1 MIIGRAGR
9 VRRRARVRGIVVA
22 LLLGLA
28 CWPAPPPTSADGTG
42 AHGLA
47 LVVSVNTRPGL
58 GALRPGIRTGGPVVK
73 TYLLTNR
80 GGADL
85 WAIRVED
92 PALPGARMRCPG
104 GGNRVPRLT
113 GLRSVS
119 CTATGRARPGT
130 RVGTAVATGRLP
142 YLRAG
147 VRASARS
154 GYTGVGGALAL
165 VQTAR
170 VTGPGRARV
179 RYAVTNIGNRPV
191 VGVRVTD
198 PGLAPTRR
206 GPAGCPVMA
215 RIDPGT
221 TAVCATEVRRAP
233 GTYTGR
239 GLARGT
245 DGLRTLGPRGGRVAP
260 PPLTARAT
268 ARFTLP
274 GGRDRRPEPPSRPSS
289 AAVAPPGRDER
300 TGALPP
306 GPGGQAAPVP
316 PGAFALPPGAPGVP
330 PEALDLPPGAV
341 GVPPG
346 AVPAPVPPVAAAVPA
361 VPPLPG
367 IAPPDAGRPPGGRPP
382 PRPEARRHQPAP
394 PRVALLRRFV
404 RADHRPTGLG
414 LLTALFLVLL
424 PAALAAVLLGSRGR

>member
-9 VRRRARVRGIVVA
+9 VRAAAPRAGRRARVRGAVIA
-22 LLLGLA
+22 LLLGLV
-28 CWPAPPPTSADGTG
+28 CWPAPVPTAADGTG

-47 LVVSVNTRPGL
+47 LAVSVNTRPGT

-85 WAIRVED
+85 STIRVRD
-92 PALPGARMRCPG
+92 PALPGARIRCPG
-104 GGNRVPRLT
+104 GSDRVPRLT
-113 GLRSVS
+113 GLRSVR

-130 RVGTAVATGRLP
+130 WVGAAVAAGRLP
-142 YLRAG
+142 YLRST

-154 GYTGVGGALAL
+154 GYAGVGGALVL
-165 VQTAR
+165 VQSAR
-170 VTGPGRARV
+170 VTGPERARV
-179 RYAVTNIGNRPV
+179 RYAVTNTGNRPV
-191 VGVRVTD
+191 LGVRITD
-198 PGLAPTRR
+198 PGLD
-206 GPAGCPVMA
+206 PAHREPPPCPVVA
-215 RIDPGT
+215 RIAPGAT
-221 TAVCATEVRRAP
+221 GVCSTEVRRAP

-245 DGLRTLGPRGGRVAP
+245 DGLGTLGPRGGRVAP
-260 PPLTARAT
+260 PPLTARAA

-274 GGRDRRPEPPSRPSS
+274 GGRGPDTPPPPPSSPAAVPPPGRADQAAPEPP
-289 AAVAPPGRDER
+289 AAFP
-300 TGALPP
+300 
-306 GPGGQAAPVP
+306 
-316 PGAFALPPGAPGVP
+316 LPPGAPALP

-346 AVPAPVPPVAAAVPA
+346 AVPAPVPPAALLARV
-361 VPPLPG
+361 VPPPPG
-367 IAPPDAGRPPGGRPP
+367 IAPPGVAQPPPVRPPGRPVAR
-382 PRPEARRHQPAP
+382 PRQQAS
-394 PRVALLRRFV
+394 PRVPLLRRFV

-424 PAALAAVLLGSRGR
+424 PAALAAILLGSRKH